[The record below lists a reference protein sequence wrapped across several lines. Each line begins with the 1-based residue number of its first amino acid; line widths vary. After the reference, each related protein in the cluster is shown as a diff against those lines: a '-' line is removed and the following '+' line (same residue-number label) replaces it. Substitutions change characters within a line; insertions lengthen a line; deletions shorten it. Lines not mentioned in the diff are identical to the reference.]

1 MARGVLLA
9 DEIRE
14 GTMALTCPR
23 CDTDVPAGAFYC
35 PYCNLPKPKRGFGFA
50 EANPIKTTP
59 QQPAAAAYRQER
71 RVSNQSFNR
80 PRKTGR
86 KIKLGVLSFA
96 ALIAVLSVGI
106 YVFVVPLVLSQEAEP
121 KAALSALEKLRH
133 LPSNEPG
140 VTIGDRMS
148 HDLETSRRVGNLVAY
163 KGWTVRPING
173 TKTRVLI
180 SFSYREAGD
189 TDQRAEWIADLA
201 TGSFAPQTPLAV
213 SVSSR

>member
-1 MARGVLLA
+1 
-9 DEIRE
+9 
-14 GTMALTCPR
+14 MALTCPR
-23 CDTDVPAGAFYC
+23 CDTDVPAGVFYC
-35 PYCNLPKPKRGFGFA
+35 PYCNLPKQKGGFA
-50 EANPIKTTP
+50 SAAEAKPTKTSP
-59 QQPAAAAYRQER
+59 QQPAAAYKKER

-140 VTIGDRMS
+140 VTIEDRMS
-148 HDLETSRRVGNLVAY
+148 HELETSRRVGNLVAY
-163 KGWTVRPING
+163 NGWTVRPIRG
-173 TKTRVLI
+173 TKTKVLI
-180 SFSYREAGD
+180 SFSYREADD
-189 TDQRAEWIADLA
+189 TDRRAEWIADLA